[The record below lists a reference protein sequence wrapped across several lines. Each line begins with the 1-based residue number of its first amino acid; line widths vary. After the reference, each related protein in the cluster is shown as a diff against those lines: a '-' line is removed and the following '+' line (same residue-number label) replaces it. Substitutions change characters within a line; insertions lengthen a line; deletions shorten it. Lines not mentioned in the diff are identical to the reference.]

1 MLEMLIAFIKS
12 LPSWLASVVEVLVVA
27 VVFMTVMTFLM
38 GVWCGIRIIGRRANS
53 IEEIQFFPPKVT
65 FKTLTDEK

>member
-1 MLEMLIAFIKS
+1 MLEMLMAFIKS
-12 LPSWLASVVEVLVVA
+12 LPTWLSHVVEVMVVA
-27 VVFMTVMTFLM
+27 IVFLTVMTFLA

-65 FKTLTDEK
+65 FKTLTDD

>member
-1 MLEMLIAFIKS
+1 MLEMLMAFIKS
-12 LPSWLASVVEVLVVA
+12 LPSWLSHVVEVMVVA
-27 VVFMTVMTFLM
+27 IVFLTVMTFLA

-65 FKTLTDEK
+65 FKTSTDAK

>member
-1 MLEMLIAFIKS
+1 MLEMLMAFIKS
-12 LPSWLASVVEVLVVA
+12 LPTWLSQVVEVLVVA
-27 VVFMTVMTFLM
+27 VVFLTIMTFLA

-65 FKTLTDEK
+65 FKNKE

>member
-1 MLEMLIAFIKS
+1 MLMAFIKS
-12 LPSWLASVVEVLVVA
+12 LPTWLSHVVEVMVVA
-27 VVFMTVMTFLM
+27 IVFLTVMTFLA

-65 FKTLTDEK
+65 FKTSTDD

>member
-1 MLEMLIAFIKS
+1 MAFIKS
-12 LPSWLASVVEVLVVA
+12 LPTWLSHVVEVMVVA
-27 VVFMTVMTFLM
+27 IVFLTVMTFLA

-65 FKTLTDEK
+65 FKTSTDDK

>member
-1 MLEMLIAFIKS
+1 MAFIKS
-12 LPSWLASVVEVLVVA
+12 LPTWLSHVVEIMVVA
-27 VVFMTVMTFLM
+27 IVFLTVMTFLA

-65 FKTLTDEK
+65 FKTSTDDK

>member
-1 MLEMLIAFIKS
+1 MVEMLMAFIKS
-12 LPSWLASVVEVLVVA
+12 LPTWLSHVVEVMVVA
-27 VVFMTVMTFLM
+27 IVFLTIMTFLA

-65 FKTLTDEK
+65 FKTLTDD

>member
-12 LPSWLASVVEVLVVA
+12 LPTWLSHVVEVMVVA
-27 VVFMTVMTFLM
+27 VVFLTVMTFLA

-53 IEEIQFFPPKVT
+53 IEEIQFLPPKVT
-65 FKTLTDEK
+65 FKNKE

>member
-1 MLEMLIAFIKS
+1 MAFIKT
-12 LPSWLASVVEVLVVA
+12 LPHWLASVVEVLVVA
-27 VVFMTVMTFLM
+27 VVFMTIMTFLM

-65 FKTLTDEK
+65 FKTLTDD

>member
-1 MLEMLIAFIKS
+1 MLEMLMAFIKS
-12 LPSWLASVVEVLVVA
+12 LPTWLSHVVEIMVVA
-27 VVFMTVMTFLM
+27 IVFLTVMTFLA

-65 FKTLTDEK
+65 FKTSTDDK

>member
-12 LPSWLASVVEVLVVA
+12 LPTWLASVVEVLVVA

-53 IEEIQFFPPKVT
+53 IEEIQFFPPKVI

>member
-12 LPSWLASVVEVLVVA
+12 LPTWLASVVEVLVVA

-65 FKTLTDEK
+65 FKNKE

>member
-1 MLEMLIAFIKS
+1 MLMAFIKS
-12 LPSWLASVVEVLVVA
+12 LPTWLSHVVEIMVVA
-27 VVFMTVMTFLM
+27 IVFLTVMTFLA

-65 FKTLTDEK
+65 FKTSTDDK

>member
-1 MLEMLIAFIKS
+1 MLMAFIKS
-12 LPSWLASVVEVLVVA
+12 LPTWLSQVVEVLVVA
-27 VVFMTVMTFLM
+27 VVFLTIMTFLA

-65 FKTLTDEK
+65 FKNKE

>member
-1 MLEMLIAFIKS
+1 MLEMLMAFIKS
-12 LPSWLASVVEVLVVA
+12 LPTWLSHVVEVMVVA
-27 VVFMTVMTFLM
+27 IVFLTVMTFLA

-65 FKTLTDEK
+65 FKTSTDDK